1 MKIILA
7 VLLSFIIGL
16 LPLCALGE
24 VSDTILIDTSFT
36 FRENQSEHIDES
48 IWLYYCLYTADVF
61 VQRGLPM
68 DSLLD
73 QMESS
78 RVYFSERTEASDG
91 VTLHFNDHFA
101 LEFVTDADDLIQE
114 ANFIASCPVH
124 GINYVCKLDLENTY
138 GTLLEQLRMPLPTVH
153 QYADVNKDDGMD
165 ACLSGPHDGLSS
177 TMQSLIRCLQI
188 VYLYAED
195 PQHAESMAASEL
207 NKRPNWKGTD
217 PYYEYIY
224 QQAPIET
231 SIYTWNVCKATLPD
245 IPDTECDLSLIILF
259 DDNGKPM
266 KISLGISPP
275 FLQDL
280 FESPYLYDPLIENE
294 DGYQSY
300 EYMGDLHSPSIVL
313 QSTPDWI
320 YSENK

>member
-1 MKIILA
+1 MKKALA

-36 FRENQSEHIDES
+36 LRENQSEHIDES
-48 IWLYYCLYTADVF
+48 IWLYYCMYTADVF

-78 RVYFSERTEASDG
+78 RVYYSEKTESSDG

-114 ANFIASCPVH
+114 AKFITSCPVH

-138 GTLLEQLRMPLPTVH
+138 GTLLEQLRMPLPAVH
-153 QYADVNKDDGMD
+153 QYASVNKDDGMN
-165 ACLSGPHDGLSS
+165 ACLSSSHDGLSS
-177 TMQSLIRCLQI
+177 TMQSMIRCLQA
-188 VYLYAED
+188 VYHYADD
-195 PQHAESMAASEL
+195 PQHAESIIASEL
-207 NKRPNWKGTD
+207 NQMPYQKGTD
-217 PYYEYIY
+217 SYYELIY
-224 QQAPIET
+224 QQSPIEI
-231 SIYTWNVCKATLPD
+231 SIYMWKVLELTLPN
-245 IPDTECDLSLIILF
+245 IPNSDCNLGLMILF
-259 DDNGKPM
+259 DKDGNPM
-266 KISLGISPP
+266 NISLGISPP
-275 FLQDL
+275 HLQDL
-280 FESPYLYDPLIENE
+280 FESPYLYDPSAFN
-294 DGYQSY
+294 DGGYY
-300 EYMGDLHSPSIVL
+300 ETTGALHSPSIVL